1 MVNYQQARE
10 RMMAEIIRHQNVIPL
25 VLSGAKGSIQKN
37 ILNDGVVWREIAS
50 AHLSD
55 LRYRGIDLPLD
66 FAVTH
71 SDYLLCNLILR
82 NDVAY
87 YQWERKGSNPALL
100 DMETMLCTKNIEVV
114 RSMCPSLTQKRAV
127 ELMNGTYDSP
137 ADIRSGKFSVI
148 ELKPGNGCVRPYKRT
163 LQLHNDKNIVEPA
176 WLVTHVR
183 EKNIG
188 QLRKCA
194 LDIQYETLPDD
205 FVIMRSS
212 LMDADL
218 HWYFAGRENFILHS
232 VIVPSCMA
240 DISVPVFTGGATG
253 MDTCVMRTINVFKIR
268 NLRRVR

>member
-10 RMMAEIIRHQNVIPL
+10 RMMAEIISHQNVVPL
-25 VLSGAKGSIQKN
+25 ILSSAKGSIQRC
-37 ILNDGVVWREIAS
+37 ILNDGLVWRGIAS
-50 AHLSD
+50 AHLAD
-55 LRYRGIDLPLD
+55 LQYYGVDLPCD
-66 FAVTH
+66 FAETH
-71 SDYLLCNLILR
+71 PAYVLCHLILR
-82 NDVAY
+82 NDVLY
-87 YQWERKGSNPALL
+87 YQWEKKGVNPDLM
-100 DMETMLCTKNIEVV
+100 DVDTMICTKNIEVV

-183 EKNIG
+183 EKYIG

-194 LDIQYETLPDD
+194 LDIQYEVSPND

-212 LMDADL
+212 LMDTDL
-218 HWYFAGRENFILHS
+218 HWYFAGRENFILRN
-232 VIVPSCMA
+232 VNVPSCLA
-240 DISVPVFTGGATG
+240 DISVPIYTGRDTGA
-253 MDTCVMRTINVFKIR
+253 DTCTMRTINVFKIR
-268 NLRRVR
+268 NLRCVR